1 MHGAQYFWYVVSNG
15 ANYLSGYSMNP
26 TTGAL
31 TPVPGS
37 PFATGAG
44 PFGVVADPTGRFVYV
59 ANEASGNVSGYAID
73 PSTGTLTA
81 IAGSPFAVG
90 INPLAVTVD
99 PMGRF
104 AYVGFGTNI
113 AATTIDQV
121 TGALTT
127 VAGSPFAAGAYPAFA
142 TVDPTGRFVYT
153 ADDMGGVSAYTINP
167 ATGALAAVAGSPF
180 PAGTV
185 PQTSPYGVAVDP
197 TGRFAF
203 VADNFLSAVLGVH
216 GRPYERGAHTGSGLA
231 VPLGNLAADNGGGS
245 NGTIRL
251 HGVRADGQRFGLYR

>member
-1 MHGAQYFWYVVSNG
+1 MVLVTPAVMHGAQYFWYVVSNG
-15 ANYLSGYSMNP
+15 DNYLSGYSMNP

-44 PFGVVADPTGRFVYV
+44 PFGVIADPTGRFVYV

-81 IAGSPFAVG
+81 VANSPFTVG
-90 INPLAVTVD
+90 VNPLAVTVD

-113 AATTIDQV
+113 AAYTIDQV

-127 VAGSPFAAGAYPAFA
+127 VAGSPFC
-142 TVDPTGRFVYT
+142 
-153 ADDMGGVSAYTINP
+153 
-167 ATGALAAVAGSPF
+167 
-180 PAGTV
+180 
-185 PQTSPYGVAVDP
+185 
-197 TGRFAF
+197 
-203 VADNFLSAVLGVH
+203 
-216 GRPYERGAHTGSGLA
+216 
-231 VPLGNLAADNGGGS
+231 GGGIPRICNCES
-245 NGTIRL
+245 DGPVRL
-251 HGVRADGQRFGLYR
+251 YSGRYWWRVCLHH